1 MLRAPDDDEKSM
13 SAPSPKQ
20 LQREVDRRR
29 TFAIISHPDAGK
41 TTLTEKLL
49 LYGGAIHLAGSVK
62 ARRAAKHAISDW
74 MELEQQRGISITS
87 SVLQFRYYDYAVN
100 LLDTPGHA
108 DFSEDTYRTLAAAD
122 SAVMLIDV
130 AKGVEPQT
138 EKLFKVCRMRHLP
151 IFTFVNKLD
160 REGRNPLELME
171 EIENLLGIR
180 AYPINWPVGM
190 GRAFVGVY
198 DRASKKVLRFDSGG
212 THGESVVAVEE
223 LELDDPKIKDKLG
236 KQRYDQLMEEIELLE
251 IAGDE
256 FDLEAVRAGELTP
269 MFFGSAMTNFGIEP
283 FLDAFVEMAPSP
295 AQVQDPHVSPLDP
308 DFSGFVFKIQANMN
322 PAHRDRLAFVRIMS
336 GRYEADMQAY
346 LSRESRQIKLA
357 HPQQFMADERA
368 KLEEAWPGDIIGLYD
383 AGYFRIGDI
392 VSTRKNVEDVDIP
405 RFSPE
410 HFAVVEIKDALKR
423 KQLTKGLDQL
433 AQEGAVQVFR
443 QPYLGDKDAIIGA
456 VGMLQFEV
464 LKFRLENEYNVETEL
479 DPLSYSSVRWVSG
492 DDEEITTIGN
502 GRGRMRGED
511 HDGRPVILFTTDWD
525 LRYAEENAT
534 FGIATLR
541 KEHVALHADR
551 AVFRYVGKKSIE
563 QRQTV
568 CDPALVEWMGHGLL
582 RTRIFPIAPGEEKKV
597 VVTFQMVAEREG
609 DAVRVDYFRGSRF
622 DRRDMPQPLPTPR
635 RAPDRRRVR
644 P

>member
-1 MLRAPDDDEKSM
+1 M
-13 SAPSPKQ
+13 SVPSPKQ
-20 LQREVDRRR
+20 LKREIARRR

-87 SVLQFRYYDYAVN
+87 SVLQFRYHDYAVN

-198 DRASKKVLRFDSGG
+198 DRASKKVLRFDSEG
-212 THGESVVAVEE
+212 THGESIVAVEE
-223 LELDDPKIKDKLG
+223 LELDDVRIKDKLG
-236 KQRYDQLMEEIELLE
+236 KQRYDQLIEELELLE

-256 FDLEAVRAGELTP
+256 FDLEMVRNGELTP

-283 FLDAFVEMAPSP
+283 FLDAFVDMAPSP
-295 AQVQDPHVSPLDP
+295 AEVQDPHVPP
-308 DFSGFVFKIQANMN
+308 DEPEFSGFVFKIQANMN

-336 GRYEADMQAY
+336 GRYETDMHAT
-346 LSRESRQIKLA
+346 LVREDRQIKLA
-357 HPQQFMADERA
+357 HPQQFMADERQ

-383 AGYFRIGDI
+383 AGTFRIGDT
-392 VSTRKNVEDVDIP
+392 VSTKKNVGHVDIP

-410 HFAVVEIKDALKR
+410 HFAIVEIKDALKR

-443 QPYLGDKDAIIGA
+443 QPYLGDKDAVIGA

-464 LKFRLENEYNVETEL
+464 LKFRLENEYHVNVAL
-479 DPLSYSSVRWVSG
+479 RPLNFKYARWV
-492 DDEEITTIGN
+492 E
-502 GRGRMRGED
+502 GEFD
-511 HDGRPVILFTTDWD
+511 QAAF
-525 LRYAEENAT
+525 
-534 FGIATLR
+534 
-541 KEHVALHADR
+541 DR
-551 AVFRYVGKKSIE
+551 ADYLKVLIDKDELPIVLFRNDWALNYV
-563 QRQTV
+563 
-568 CDPALVEWMGHGLL
+568 MGQHPDLKLLANPPGTPGLEELHGSGWN
-582 RTRIFPIAPGEEKKV
+582 F
-597 VVTFQMVAEREG
+597 
-609 DAVRVDYFRGSRF
+609 
-622 DRRDMPQPLPTPR
+622 
-635 RAPDRRRVR
+635 
-644 P
+644 